1 MVSSLTHQKHLS
13 SILLEHNDLAD
24 LERLLVEQMNW
35 AKKVGITM
43 LFSCSYKWY
52 FKFNKFGVFLLKKEG
67 LGLGWNWKTSYK
79 KIVPVKFSNW
89 RFYEVFILAAKQNIG
104 QDIRDKYLSF
114 RNKLKDGALDLLSL

>member
-43 LFSCSYKWY
+43 SFSSSYKWY
-52 FKFNKFGVFLLKKEG
+52 LNFNKFGVFLLKEG
-67 LGLGWNWKTSYK
+67 LGLGGGIGKLLQKNSTCE
-79 KIVPVKFSNW
+79 IF
-89 RFYEVFILAAKQNIG
+89 ELANQ
-104 QDIRDKYLSF
+104 
-114 RNKLKDGALDLLSL
+114 